1 MTRGLTDKQDRILKF
16 ILDYVAERGYP
27 PSIREIGNAFG
38 ISSLRGVT
46 VHLDA
51 LERKGYIKRASTS
64 RSITVIGKTGATAPS
79 RNVTFLPVL
88 GTIAAGVP
96 ITATEN
102 VESYVPVPEELVRN
116 TQGAFVLEV
125 KGDSM
130 IGDHIMPRDLVVIK
144 PQPNAENGDLVAVLL
159 GDEATVKRI
168 RYENG
173 RCRLMASNPAYAPIE
188 VNREDSRVLGKVIGL
203 LRSYQSSRYSS

>member
-1 MTRGLTDKQDRILKF
+1 MTRGLTEKQERILDF
-16 ILDYVAERGYP
+16 IVDYVQEKGYP
-27 PSIREIGNAFG
+27 PSIREIGNGFH

-79 RNVTFLPVL
+79 RNASFLPLV
-88 GTIAAGVP
+88 GTIAAGIP

-102 VESYVPVPEELVRN
+102 VEEMIPVPPELVHGS
-116 TQGAFVLEV
+116 QGAFALRV

-130 IGDHIMPRDLVVIK
+130 IGEHIMPHDIVVIR
-144 PQPNAENGDLVAVLL
+144 PQSSADNGDLVAVLL
-159 GDEATVKRI
+159 GDEATVKK
-168 RYENG
+168 YHAADG
-173 RCRLMASNPAYAPIE
+173 RVRLLPANPAYEPIE
-188 VNREDSRVLGKVIGL
+188 VNREDSRVIGKVIGL
-203 LRSYQSSRYSS
+203 LRNYQGPTY

>member
-1 MTRGLTDKQDRILKF
+1 MTRGLTDKQERILNF
-16 ILDYVAERGYP
+16 IVEYVNDKGYP
-27 PSIREIGNAFG
+27 PSIREIGNAFE

-64 RSITVIGKTGATAPS
+64 RSITVIGKTGATSPS
-79 RNVTFLPVL
+79 RNVAFVPLV
-88 GTIAAGVP
+88 GTIAAGTP

-102 VESYVPVPEELVRN
+102 VEGMIPVPQEMVRN
-116 TQGAFVLEV
+116 IQGAFVLRV

-130 IGDHIMPRDLVVIK
+130 IEEHIMPRDLVVIK
-144 PQPNAENGDLVAVLL
+144 PQANADNGDLVAVLL

-168 RYENG
+168 QFLDG
-173 RCRLMASNPAYAPIE
+173 RVRLLPGNPAYEPIE
-188 VNREDSRVLGKVIGL
+188 INREDSRVIGKVIGL
-203 LRSYQSSRYSS
+203 MRNYQYMAF